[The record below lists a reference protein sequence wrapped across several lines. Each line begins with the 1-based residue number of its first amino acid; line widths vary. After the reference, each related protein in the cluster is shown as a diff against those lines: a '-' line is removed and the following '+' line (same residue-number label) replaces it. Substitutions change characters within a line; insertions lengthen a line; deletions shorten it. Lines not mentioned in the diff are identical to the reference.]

1 MLSKIEAAWMRFGSY
16 HPSLSGIDVTTVPNG
31 FKVNGFMDGE
41 VMSRRLPGDWRCRAK
56 LLLAAVLVGLM
67 GGGCSPGTTQNS
79 QRKTLI
85 YSRGTDAITMDPIH
99 ADVGDTVKVFVNL
112 YDTLVGYDDVTTD
125 LVPSLATSWKTSD
138 DGKEWTFQ
146 LREGVKFHDGTT
158 LDSEAIVFSF
168 ERLIQPDHPHGQY
181 EKAVPYRSSYANIE
195 KVEAMGPLEVK
206 FTLKEPSAIFLKNL
220 AMFPASIVSPAAV
233 VKQGAKYRE
242 NPAGTGPFKLSKWQQ
257 KQSVALAAFDDHW
270 RGRPKI
276 DFAVFLAVSESSTR
290 VDQLKRGEAH
300 IADELPPAEL
310 DALAKLPEIEIQE
323 QVGMNVAY
331 LAMQTS
337 KPPLDNKKVRQAI
350 ALAIDKPE
358 LVRICYGGHAEPA
371 VTIVPRAMWGAHLE
385 LEDRKVDVDAAKKLL
400 AEGLEE
406 AGVQAP
412 LKITLSAMSQPRPY
426 MQRPIDTATFIKD
439 SLAKIGVVVAV
450 ETRDV
455 NQHFQYV
462 QEGKHQL
469 CLAGWSSD
477 NTDPDNFIYSLLDSD
492 NIVVGNNLS
501 HWKNERA
508 HELTLAAQ
516 RELDDAKRLA
526 MYHEIQEICFDEAP
540 VVPLVHTVVRSAQ
553 RKSVTGYK
561 LHPTNLIR
569 LRLAELQN

>member
-1 MLSKIEAAWMRFGSY
+1 M
-16 HPSLSGIDVTTVPNG
+16 TTVQD
-31 FKVNGFMDGE
+31 GFMEQDGA
-41 VMSRRLPGDWRCRAK
+41 RRRGWLWANV
-56 LLLAAVLVGLM
+56 LLVALVCALVA
-67 GGGCSPGTTQNS
+67 GCSQS
-79 QRKTLI
+79 SSRKTLI

-146 LREGVKFHDGTT
+146 LRDGVKFHDGTT
-158 LDSEAIVFSF
+158 MDSEAIVFSF
-168 ERLIQPDHPHGQY
+168 ERLTQPDHPHAQY
-181 EKAVPYRSSYANIE
+181 EKAVPYRSSYSNIE
-195 KVEAMGPLEVK
+195 KIEAMGPLEVR

-220 AMFPASIVSPAAV
+220 AMFPASIVSPTAV

-290 VDQLKRGEAH
+290 VEQLKRGEAH

-337 KPPLDNKKVRQAI
+337 KPPLNNKKVRQAI
-350 ALAIDKPE
+350 AMAIDKPE
-358 LVRICYGGHAEPA
+358 LVRVCYGGHAEPA

-385 LEDRKVDVDAAKKLL
+385 LKDREVDIEAAKKLL
-400 AEGLEE
+400 AEGLAE
-406 AGVQAP
+406 AGIEGP
-412 LKITLSAMSQPRPY
+412 LKLTLSAMAQPRPY
-426 MQRPIDTATFIKD
+426 MQRPLDTASFIKD
-439 SLAKIGVVVAV
+439 SLAKIGVVLNV
-450 ETRDV
+450 EPRDV
-455 NQHFQYV
+455 NQHFEYV
-462 QEGKHQL
+462 QQGKHQL

-492 NIVVGNNLS
+492 NIITGNNLS
-501 HWKNERA
+501 WWRNERA

-516 RELDDAKRLA
+516 RELDEAKRLA
-526 MYHEIQEICFDEAP
+526 MYHEIQELAFDEAP
-540 VVPLVHTVVRSAQ
+540 MIPLVHTAVRSAQ
-553 RKSVTGYK
+553 RKSVSGYK

-569 LRLAELQN
+569 LRLAELKN